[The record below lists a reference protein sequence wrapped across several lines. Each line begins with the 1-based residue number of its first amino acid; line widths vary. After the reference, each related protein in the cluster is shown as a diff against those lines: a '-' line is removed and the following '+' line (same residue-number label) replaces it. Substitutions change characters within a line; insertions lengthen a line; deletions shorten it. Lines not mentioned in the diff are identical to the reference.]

1 VLDRAFQVSPLK
13 ARCLEACRSPAG
25 FTWRFYRRGPG
36 ASWRLGIRHGI
47 FRLGCCWALMLV
59 KFALG
64 AGCLMWMAALTGL
77 MLIVPWGK
85 RSCRRRAACSSSGAC

>member
-1 VLDRAFQVSPLK
+1 MP
-13 ARCLEACRSPAG
+13 RSLPKPGRVYVALLPS
-25 FTWRFYRRGPG
+25 RPRRVV
-36 ASWRLGIRHGI
+36 AVGIRHGI